1 MKLHAKT
8 SAASRPTFLAT
19 AMLASLTAVPAM
31 AVDGDGTGGE
41 TGDNVVWNEGEI
53 TQNEDGSYSIELSKE
68 LLKRKSVT
76 TPNVFFKVEIIG
88 AVSQKEYIDGIPVLN
103 GVDDAVNAEAGD
115 DLFAFSA
122 YG

>member
-1 MKLHAKT
+1 MKL
-8 SAASRPTFLAT
+8 SRKNVGRIATTFLAT

-41 TGDNVVWNEGEI
+41 TEDNVAWNEGEI

-76 TPNVFFKVEIIG
+76 TPNVFF
-88 AVSQKEYIDGIPVLN
+88 
-103 GVDDAVNAEAGD
+103 
-115 DLFAFSA
+115 
-122 YG
+122 